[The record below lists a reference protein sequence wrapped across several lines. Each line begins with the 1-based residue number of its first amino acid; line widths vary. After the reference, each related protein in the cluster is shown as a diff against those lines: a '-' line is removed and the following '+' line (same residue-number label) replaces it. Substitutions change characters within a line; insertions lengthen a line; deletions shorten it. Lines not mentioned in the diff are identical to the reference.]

1 MTAAAIIAACILGLA
16 ALGSSAWDRRRLDD
30 ARRQADTAEAARQ
43 AEHKGRTAAEQH
55 LAAEQARSK
64 QLAADLLSA
73 RAETAA
79 VEKQLVAARQ
89 ALARV
94 ETPADRSDRLGA
106 GS

>member
-16 ALGSSAWDRRRLDD
+16 ALGSSVWDRRRLDD
-30 ARRQADTAEAARQ
+30 ARQRADTANAARQ
-43 AEHKGRTAAEQH
+43 AEHDGRLAAEQH

-73 RAETAA
+73 RTETAA

-89 ALARV
+89 ALTRV
-94 ETPADRSDRLGA
+94 ESPADRSDRM
-106 GS
+106 GSSS